1 MANMSDK
8 VLSDIGIEME
18 FYMEK
23 QGRGFSITR
32 HLGKYWWRYLIG
44 LSALVGVDLLLLE
57 IPRITGR
64 VTDGLQAGS
73 LNMAGIWQQLIYLL
87 VLGLFIAAMRFA
99 WRWFIFGTSRSV
111 EADLRLDYFRKLEQ
125 VSTNFYN
132 EQKTGDL
139 MAYAINDLNAIRM
152 MVGPGVLMALDALA
166 LTIFVMIRMTTEVSV
181 TLTLFSIIPMPIIA
195 LGSVILGKF
204 VFSRS
209 KEKQEAFAHMSDM
222 VQENISGMRVIK
234 AFVKEGYEEARF
246 AKANNNNYEKNM
258 KMVKLFA
265 FMMPMVSL
273 ISGLSIMIA
282 LGVGGRMAMIG
293 EISVGSFVAFLQYLL
308 MLVWPMMAF
317 GWCINIFSQGLASL
331 DRFETILKTPID
343 IYDGQNLVTPETIH
357 GTIEVKNL
365 TFSYKSDQAP
375 VLKNIS
381 FKIKEGQTL
390 GILGRTGSGKT
401 TIANILLRLFNPPE
415 GTVFLGGYDILTL
428 PISRLRKSYGYVP
441 QDNFLFSDKLSGNI
455 AFSKASV
462 DQAQVE
468 AMAKAASVHENII
481 EFKEGYE
488 TVVGERGVT
497 LSGGQKQRV
506 SIARALMVDAPVL
519 ILDDAVSAVD
529 TKTEEAILTMLREK
543 RQDQTTIMIAHRIST
558 LQNADHII
566 VLDEGEIIES
576 GTHESLLEEKG
587 LYYEMTLQQQLEE
600 EIIDER

>member
-1 MANMSDK
+1 MN
-8 VLSDIGIEME
+8 E
-18 FYMEK
+18 
-23 QGRGFSITR
+23 QGRGFSLFS
-32 HLGKYWWRYLIG
+32 HLGKYWWRYVLGI
-44 LSALVGVDLLLLE
+44 SALVVVDLLLLE

-64 VTDGLQAGS
+64 VTDGLQAGTFDMTG
-73 LNMAGIWQQLIYLL
+73 LWQQMLQLL
-87 VLGLFIAAMRFA
+87 LLGLIIAGMRFT

-111 EADLRLDYFRKLEQ
+111 EADLRLDYFRKLETL
-125 VSTNFYN
+125 STSFYN

-152 MVGPGVLMALDALA
+152 MVGPGLLMALDAIV
-166 LTIFVMIRMTTEVSV
+166 LTFFVMIRMTTEVSL
-181 TLTLFSIIPMPIIA
+181 TLTLFSVIPMPIIA
-195 LGSVILGKF
+195 GGSVILGKF
-204 VFSRS
+204 VFSRA
-209 KEKQEAFAHMSDM
+209 KDKQEAFAHMSDM

-234 AFVKEGYEEARF
+234 AFVKEGYEMARF
-246 AKANNNNYEKNM
+246 ARVNRNNYEKNM

-273 ISGLSIMIA
+273 ISGMSLMIA

-293 EISVGSFVAFLQYLL
+293 EISIGDFVAFLQYLL

-331 DRFETILKTPID
+331 DRFEKIIKTSVEVF
-343 IYDGQNLVTPETIH
+343 DGEDLENPENI
-357 GTIEVKNL
+357 GGAIEVKNL
-365 TFSYKSDQAP
+365 TFSYKSEDGP

-381 FKIKEGQTL
+381 FKINEGETL

-401 TIANILLRLFNPPE
+401 TIANILVRLFNPPV
-415 GTVFLGGYDILTL
+415 GTVFLGGHDILNL
-428 PISRLRKSYGYVP
+428 PLNRVRKSYGYVP

-455 AFSKASV
+455 AFSKDEVNQS
-462 DQAQVE
+462 DVE
-468 AMAKAASVHENII
+468 AMAKAASVHDNIVD
-481 EFKEGYE
+481 FKEGYD

-529 TKTEEAILTMLREK
+529 TKTEEAILRMLEEE
-543 RQDQTTIMIAHRIST
+543 RQSQTTIMIAHRIST
-558 LQNADHII
+558 LQNVDHII

-576 GTHESLLEEKG
+576 GTHESLLADQG
-587 LYYEMTLQQQLEE
+587 LYYDMTLQQQLEK
-600 EIIDER
+600 EIIEEG

>member
-1 MANMSDK
+1 MN
-8 VLSDIGIEME
+8 
-18 FYMEK
+18 K
-23 QGRGFSITR
+23 QGRGFSIFR
-32 HLGKYWWRYLIG
+32 HLGNYWWRYFLG
-44 LSALVGVDLLLLE
+44 LSALVLVDLLLLE
-57 IPRITGR
+57 IPRITGK
-64 VTDGLQAGS
+64 VTDGLQSGTFD
-73 LNMAGIWQQLIYLL
+73 MAGMWQQILQLL

-99 WRWFIFGTSRSV
+99 WRWFIFGTSRSI
-111 EADLRLDYFRKLEQ
+111 ETDLRLDYFQKLEQ
-125 VSTNFYN
+125 LSTNFYN

-152 MVGPGVLMALDALA
+152 MVGPGVLMALDALV
-166 LTIFVMIRMTTEVSV
+166 LTLFVMIRMTTEVSV

-195 LGSVILGKF
+195 GGSVILGKF

-234 AFVKEGYEEARF
+234 AFVKESYEMARF
-246 AKANNNNYEKNM
+246 AKANRNNYEKNM

-282 LGVGGRMAMIG
+282 LGMGGRMAMIG
-293 EISVGSFVAFLQYLL
+293 EISLGNFVAFLQYLL

-331 DRFETILKTPID
+331 ERFEKILKTPVEIQD
-343 IYDGQNLVTPETIH
+343 ADNLKTPEIIL
-357 GTIEVKNL
+357 GTIEVKDL
-365 TFSYKSDQAP
+365 TFSYKADKAP
-375 VLKNIS
+375 VLHHIS
-381 FKIKEGQTL
+381 FEIKEGETL

-401 TIANILLRLFNPPE
+401 TIANLLLRLFNPPE
-415 GTVFLGGYDILTL
+415 GTVFLGGHDILTL
-428 PISRLRKSYGYVP
+428 PLSHLRKSFAYVP

-455 AFSKASV
+455 AFSKETV
-462 DQAQVE
+462 NQTDVE
-468 AMAKAASVHENII
+468 AMAKAASVHQNII
-481 EFKEGYE
+481 DFKEGYE
-488 TVVGERGVT
+488 TIVGERGVT

-543 RQDQTTIMIAHRIST
+543 RQNQTTIMIAHRIST

-576 GTHESLLEEKG
+576 GTHESLLAEKG

-600 EIIDER
+600 EIIEEG